1 MVVEV
6 VNDPAKTPNKNMF
19 VLSINHTSLNLKNKI
34 KNFKTMSKPQIIKKL
49 AQLAKLLDQIAE
61 AQAIN
66 SDDPE
71 TWDSDTLYDLVEN
84 LKKALQLLVDKKS
97 KQLDDWGEPLIL
109 EEGLCSLV
117 DEYHEK
123 KENE

>member
-71 TWDSDTLYDLVEN
+71 T
-84 LKKALQLLVDKKS
+84 
-97 KQLDDWGEPLIL
+97 
-109 EEGLCSLV
+109 
-117 DEYHEK
+117 
-123 KENE
+123 